1 MDAPDNAGWTPLH
14 EAANFGHA
22 ELVGFLLKCG
32 AKANAQSID
41 RETPLHDAA
50 LSGHEEICK
59 RLLSYDANPLNV
71 NKDGEWSVIYAHAY
85 TLVSRIA
92 YAFVSR
98 MAYTFVSRMAYT
110 FVVAWLTP

>member
-1 MDAPDNAGWTPLH
+1 MNTPDNAGWTPLH

-32 AKANAQSID
+32 ANANAQSID

-59 RLLSYDANPLNV
+59 RLLLYDANPLNV
-71 NKDGEWSVIYAHAY
+71 NKDGESFVN
-85 TLVSRIA
+85 SRREYMQSI
-92 YAFVSR
+92 
-98 MAYTFVSRMAYT
+98 
-110 FVVAWLTP
+110 LINIG